1 QIKTVEET
9 RALIAQTGYHFCADF
24 PLPLSAWW
32 DEYYIP
38 MLARLPAIR
47 EQYLDTLGS
56 AEFFA
61 GIEQEIEVHR
71 NHPGEYG
78 YQFFLLRAP
87 A

>member
-1 QIKTVEET
+1 
-9 RALIAQTGYHFCADF
+9 
-24 PLPLSAWW
+24 
-32 DEYYIP
+32 

-47 EQYLDTLGS
+47 EQYRDTLGS